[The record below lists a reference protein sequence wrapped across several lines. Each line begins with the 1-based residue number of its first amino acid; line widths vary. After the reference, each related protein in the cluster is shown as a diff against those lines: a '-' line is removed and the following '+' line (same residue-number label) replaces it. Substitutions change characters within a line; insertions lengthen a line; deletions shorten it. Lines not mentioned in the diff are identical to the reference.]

1 MGDVHLILIGIQMHL
16 EKYAKDNSF
25 MQSMIADLMFHKINE
40 YWTIMDNAST
50 TSAILD
56 PQNKDSVFPDELKP
70 NTRAQVQS
78 IYEIYKE

>member
-1 MGDVHLILIGIQMHL
+1 MGDVHLILVGIQTHL

-25 MQSMIADLMFHKINE
+25 TQNTIADLMFYKINE

-56 PQNKDSVFPDELKP
+56 SRNKDSVFPDELKL
-70 NTRAQVQS
+70 NARAQVQS

>member
-50 TSAILD
+50 TSVILD
-56 PQNKDSVFPDELKP
+56 PQNKDLIFPDELKP
-70 NTRAQVQS
+70 NARA
-78 IYEIYKE
+78 